1 MLASILIGLMSQ
13 KLIPKRLR
21 KAAFIFGGKHELQ
34 RKGLV
39 LAVGF
44 MRPLLVWRGYWI
56 DGENV
61 MSKETG
67 GQAFPMLGNVG
78 YNSDWVVEEGMTLR
92 DYFAAKAM
100 TSVSLSLDKGEQQL
114 IANAAT

>member
-1 MLASILIGLMSQ
+1 MSQ

-56 DGENV
+56 DEGYV
-61 MSKETG
+61 MDDFFEVDGKRQEM
-67 GQAFPMLGNVG
+67 A
-78 YNSDWVVEEGMTLR
+78 SDATIR
-92 DYFAAKAM
+92 DFFAAKAM
-100 TSVSLSLDKGEQQL
+100 ASASLALDKGEQEL
-114 IANAAT
+114 IANAAYMMADAMLKARNQ